1 MFVKIIKC
9 SGDTFWYKNE
19 IGKIFKVNNKEPAFE
34 GNCYML
40 YDNSDG
46 IYAKGIHV
54 EDCEI
59 VNDEDII
66 VKKYGIEYRK
76 PNTIVHNA
84 TVQYGINYQDYF
96 LLFNTESEM
105 LRKLAEIK
113 NESHIEDLNVFIITI
128 DKNQNKEPYKI

>member
-19 IGKIFKVNNKEPAFE
+19 IGKIFKVDNRETAF
-34 GNCYML
+34 GNDCYMI
-40 YDNSDG
+40 YDNCDKH
-46 IYAKGIHV
+46 YAKVLHV

-59 VNDEDII
+59 VKDEDIM

-76 PNTIVHNA
+76 SITTIYAGTFVRDID
-84 TVQYGINYQDYF
+84 YKDYF
-96 LLFNTESEM
+96 LLFDTESEM

-113 NESHIEDLNVFIITI
+113 NESRIKDLNVFTINI
-128 DKNQNKEPYKI
+128 DKTQNKETYKI